1 MGESLSYNSSG
12 TGFEEVT
19 FNLIFKEEKMFF
31 TFLRST
37 MRRLAL
43 LALGAALVPMA
54 LSATAIAAGPVVN
67 PLISDWQFL
76 ASGPTPPSQA
86 ACNAAPIFRRCF
98 NPASMSSA
106 YNYATILKAGNQG
119 QGKTIAIVDS
129 FGSDT
134 ISSDLA
140 VFDNAFTLQHMCG
153 ETGPFAQTCTSGMPS
168 FKILE
173 VQGSPPPVPPPP
185 NNGTGLENHNLWALE
200 VSLDVEWAHA
210 TAPKANILLVTTPTA
225 ETLGVQGFQ
234 QMMNAEQYV
243 VDNHLAN
250 VITQSFGAG
259 EGSFH
264 NGLAALTNLRHAF
277 VDAQANKVTVFASSG
292 DGGTTNTY
300 KEPVKNPKVI
310 PYPSVIWPASDP
322 LVTSVGG
329 TYLCTNA
336 SAAATD
342 PRTLDNTSPPV
353 NCQNQS
359 QDEVGWV
366 VSGGGY
372 SILFPRPTFQNTLPA
387 GSTFVG
393 SSVGA
398 PGPNTNMRGVPDI
411 AYQASSR
418 TGVLV
423 YMSLGATTTSGTGCG
438 GANPCSTGWYVV
450 GGTSAS
456 SPQWAGLIAIADQ
469 IAGRDLGY
477 INPAL
482 YQIANNPAQ
491 YANDYFDVTTGNNGY
506 PASQGWDAVT
516 GLGSPN
522 VANLLPD
529 LIAATK

>member
-1 MGESLSYNSSG
+1 MLSNTVPKSI
-12 TGFEEVT
+12 
-19 FNLIFKEEKMFF
+19 NLIFKEERMFF

-54 LSATAIAAGPVVN
+54 LSATAVAAGPIVN
-67 PLISDWQFL
+67 PLVSDWQFL
-76 ASGPTPPSQA
+76 ASGTTPPTQA

-98 NPASMSSA
+98 DPAAMSNS
-106 YNYATILKAGNQG
+106 YNYASLLAAKKDGR
-119 QGKTIAIVDS
+119 GKTIAIVDS

-134 ISSDLA
+134 IRNDLG
-140 VFDNAFTLQHMCG
+140 VFDTAFGLQHMCG
-153 ETGPFAQTCTSGMPS
+153 ETPAVACSPGTPTFN
-168 FKILE
+168 ILE

-210 TAPKANILLVTTPTA
+210 TAPMANILLVTTPTA

-243 VDNHLAN
+243 VDNHLAD

-264 NGLAALTNLRHAF
+264 NGLAALGNLRHAF

-322 LVTSVGG
+322 LVTAVGG
-329 TYLCTNA
+329 TYLCTD
-336 SAAATD
+336 ATTGTSVD
-342 PRTLDNTSPPV
+342 IISPPAQ
-353 NCQNQS
+353 CQAKLNPTS
-359 QDEVGWV
+359 QREVGWID
-366 VSGGGY
+366 SGGGY

-398 PGPNTNMRGVPDI
+398 PGPNTNMRGIPDI

-469 IAGRDLGY
+469 MAGRDLGY

-491 YANDYFDVTTGNNGY
+491 YTADYFDVTTGGNQTTSIPGY
-506 PASQGWDAVT
+506 LARPGWDEVT
-516 GLGSPN
+516 GLGTPDA
-522 VANLLPD
+522 ANLLPD
-529 LIAATK
+529 LIAAT